1 MRIRSQ
7 GESPTMIRGPR
18 GAQEIAAAILL
29 TSLGVIGCANALA
42 KDEAKAQAR
51 SRGKYRVTL
60 TTERERVVGTCKFV
74 RTILADADSHR
85 PSNAELPDYFRVE
98 AVYIGADTV
107 LVDGRT
113 GEAYICGPGPL
124 NPDGSPQVPPQ
135 APPAATPSPR

>member
-1 MRIRSQ
+1 M
-7 GESPTMIRGPR
+7 
-18 GAQEIAAAILL
+18 AAAILL
-29 TSLGVIGCANALA
+29 ASGGIITCANNPLA

-60 TTERERVVGTCKFV
+60 TTERERVAGTCKFV
-74 RTILADADSHR
+74 RTISADADSR
-85 PSNAELPDYFRVE
+85 PPSNAELGDYFRVE

-124 NPDGSPQVPPQ
+124 NPDGSPQVPPS
-135 APPAATPSPR
+135 AATPPPR

>member
-1 MRIRSQ
+1 M
-7 GESPTMIRGPR
+7 T
-18 GAQEIAAAILL
+18 AAILL
-29 TSLGVIGCANALA
+29 ASVGVVGCANVLA
-42 KDEAKAQAR
+42 KDEARAQAR

-74 RTILADADSHR
+74 RSILADADPVRR
-85 PSNAELPDYFRVE
+85 PTNAELPDYFRVE

-135 APPAATPSPR
+135 APTPAPR

>member
-1 MRIRSQ
+1 
-7 GESPTMIRGPR
+7 MIRGPR
-18 GAQEIAAAILL
+18 GAREIAAAILL
-29 TSLGVIGCANALA
+29 TSVGVIGCANAVA
-42 KDEAKAQAR
+42 KNEARMQAR

-74 RTILADADSHR
+74 RSILADADPVR
-85 PSNAELPDYFRVE
+85 PPTNAELPDYFRVE

-124 NPDGSPQVPPQ
+124 NPDGSLQVPPQ
-135 APPAATPSPR
+135 AVTPASR

>member
-1 MRIRSQ
+1 VTTIPLQSIRVI
-7 GESPTMIRGPR
+7 T
-18 GAQEIAAAILL
+18 AAILL
-29 TSLGVIGCANALA
+29 ASLGVAGCANVIG

-74 RTILADADSHR
+74 RTILADADSR
-85 PSNAELPDYFRVE
+85 PPKTADLADYFRVE
-98 AVYIGADTV
+98 AVYLGADTV
-107 LVDGRT
+107 LVEGRT

-135 APPAATPSPR
+135 TATPAPR

>member
-1 MRIRSQ
+1 
-7 GESPTMIRGPR
+7 MIRLPS
-18 GAQEIAAAILL
+18 ANEIVTALLL
-29 TSLGVIGCANALA
+29 TSVGVIGCANPLA

-60 TTERERVVGTCKFV
+60 TTERERVAGTCKFV
-74 RTILADADSHR
+74 RIILADADSR
-85 PSNAELPDYFRVE
+85 PPSNAELPDYFRVE

-113 GEAYICGPGPL
+113 GEAYICGAGPL

-135 APPAATPSPR
+135 AATPALR